1 MAGAVRMKRA
11 IMPWM
16 TSLPQSW
23 PWVPYLPPVAS
34 HDTSRRVL
42 AHAAAQIGI
51 PALAA
56 RLQISE
62 RILHHYLT
70 GHSLIPDEVFLR
82 AVDVI
87 IEQPPAPKPPASA
100 QLAVNPNPESDP

>member
-1 MAGAVRMKRA
+1 MKRA

-16 TSLPQSW
+16 ARLSQSG
-23 PWVPYLPPVAS
+23 PWAPYLPPVAS

-42 AHAAAQIGI
+42 AHAAALVGVA
-51 PALAA
+51 ALAE
-56 RLQISE
+56 RLQLSE

-87 IEQPPAPKPPASA
+87 IEQLPAPKRQPSA
-100 QLAVNPNPESDP
+100 QPAANPNPESDP